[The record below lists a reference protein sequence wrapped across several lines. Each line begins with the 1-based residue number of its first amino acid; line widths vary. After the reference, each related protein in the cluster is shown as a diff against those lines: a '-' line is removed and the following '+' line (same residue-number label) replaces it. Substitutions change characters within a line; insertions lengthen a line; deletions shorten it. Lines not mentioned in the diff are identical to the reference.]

1 MLVFPGY
8 VEKSN
13 FGKFMS
19 SALNKVKNQN
29 IKDTNSEEFSGS
41 PKAWFILACGW
52 AFYLYEYILRASTSV
67 ITNELMV
74 DFGISASAVGALAAF
89 YYFAYVPLQIPC
101 GVIADKFG
109 PRKVV
114 TTSALLCILGSIIFA
129 KSTTIA
135 NAQIG
140 RFMIGAGSACAYI
153 CCMKIASVWFR
164 KSSFAFIAGISMM
177 MGTFGGIFGGKPFA
191 HLANTQGW
199 RSAMIIAA
207 IVGCVVMVIAWLV
220 IRDKPE
226 GKKSIPHEGGLLD
239 GLKIIAAKPQNW
251 LIGLYGCM
259 MYLPLS
265 AFAELWGVPYLMQ
278 RFSITNETASYGS
291 IMVFIGYAVGC
302 LFSAKLSDR
311 WHSRRKVMALSAS
324 GTFIGFSAVLFLPN
338 LSFDA
343 ILGALFLSGVVSG
356 LSILYFPAAKEN
368 NPTKYSATSVG
379 FTNAFVMVSGLVFQP
394 LLGALIDYS
403 WDGNFD
409 ASGTPVY
416 AFKDYQFSLTA
427 VIFALLI
434 GRIIV
439 FFIQETYKKEKLS

>member
-1 MLVFPGY
+1 
-8 VEKSN
+8 
-13 FGKFMS
+13 MS
-19 SALNKVKNQN
+19 APLNKAKSQD
-29 IKDTNSEEFSGS
+29 IKSTNNEEFSGS
-41 PKAWFILACGW
+41 AKAWIILACAW
-52 AFYLYEYILRASTSV
+52 AFYLYEYILRASASV
-67 ITNELMV
+67 ITNELMT

-114 TTSALLCILGSIIFA
+114 TISALLCVLGSIIFA
-129 KSTTIA
+129 KSASIP
-135 NAQIG
+135 NAQFG

-191 HLANTQGW
+191 HLANAQGW

-207 IVGCVVMVIAWLV
+207 IVGSFVMVIAWLV

-226 GKKSIPHEGGLLD
+226 GKKSTPHEGGLLD

-278 RFSITNETASYGS
+278 RFSIGNETASYGS
-291 IMVFIGYAVGC
+291 IMVFIGYATGC
-302 LFSAKLSDR
+302 LVSAKLSDY
-311 WHSRRKVMALSAS
+311 WHSRRKVMGMSAT
-324 GTFIGFSAVLFLPN
+324 GTFLGFSAILFLPN
-338 LSFDA
+338 LSFEA
-343 ILGALFLSGVVSG
+343 TLGILFLSGAVSG

-379 FTNAFVMVSGLVFQP
+379 FTNAFVMVSGLIFQP
-394 LLGALIDYS
+394 LLGFLIDYS

-409 ASGTPVY
+409 TNGVPVY
-416 AFKDYQFSLTA
+416 AFKDYQFALSA

-434 GRIIV
+434 GRLII
-439 FFIQETYKKEKLS
+439 FFVQETYKKE

>member
-1 MLVFPGY
+1 MSLVGDHMKNSY
-8 VEKSN
+8 VENKKNNEVFASSKS
-13 FGKFMS
+13 
-19 SALNKVKNQN
+19 
-29 IKDTNSEEFSGS
+29 
-41 PKAWFILACGW
+41 WFILACGW

-67 ITNELMV
+67 ITNELMT
-74 DFGISASAVGALAAF
+74 DFSISAGAVGTLAAF

-114 TTSALLCILGSIIFA
+114 TTSALLCVLGSIIFA
-129 KSTTIA
+129 KSSSVQIA
-135 NAQIG
+135 QFG

-153 CCMKIASVWFR
+153 CCMKIASVWFS
-164 KSSFAFIAGISMM
+164 KSSFAFIAGVSMM

-199 RSAMIIAA
+199 RSAMLIAA
-207 IVGCVVMVIAWLV
+207 SVGIIVMIISWLV
-220 IRDKPE
+220 IRDRPE
-226 GKKSIPHEGGLLD
+226 NQKSEIHQEKGLLD

-278 RFSITNETASYGS
+278 RFSIGNETASYGA
-291 IMVFIGYAVGC
+291 IMVFIGYAAGC
-302 LFSAKLSDR
+302 FISAKLSDR
-311 WHSRRKVMALSAS
+311 WESRKKVMGISAT
-324 GTFIGFSAVLFLPN
+324 GTFLGFSAVLFLPN
-338 LSFDA
+338 LSFNMVLF
-343 ILGALFLSGVVSG
+343 ILFLSGVVSG

-379 FTNAFVMVSGLVFQP
+379 FTNAFVMVSGLIFQP
-394 LLGALIDYS
+394 LLGILIDYS
-403 WDGNFD
+403 WDGNFNAD
-409 ASGTPVY
+409 GTPIY
-416 AFKDYQFSLTA
+416 AFKDYQFGLTA

-434 GRIIV
+434 GRLIV
-439 FFIQETYKKEKLS
+439 FCIQETYKKEEYT